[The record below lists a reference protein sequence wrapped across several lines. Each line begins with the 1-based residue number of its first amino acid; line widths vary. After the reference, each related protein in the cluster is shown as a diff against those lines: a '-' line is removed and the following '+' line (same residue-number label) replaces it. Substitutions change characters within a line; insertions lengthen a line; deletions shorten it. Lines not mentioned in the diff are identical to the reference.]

1 MSRADE
7 TSFGRS
13 RRFRFED
20 NQVIEYLLT
29 DEGYEELL
37 AELDTPLWQLQD
49 EKVYVQIYYLTKV
62 IEKIREMLGD
72 EEERKQRECEEC
84 GEEACD
90 CPYAHCEWCSEEIAS
105 ENESDVIRRE
115 TVCLACAKEWMKE
128 ARRDD

>member
-72 EEERKQRECEEC
+72 EEE
-84 GEEACD
+84 
-90 CPYAHCEWCSEEIAS
+90 
-105 ENESDVIRRE
+105 
-115 TVCLACAKEWMKE
+115 
-128 ARRDD
+128 